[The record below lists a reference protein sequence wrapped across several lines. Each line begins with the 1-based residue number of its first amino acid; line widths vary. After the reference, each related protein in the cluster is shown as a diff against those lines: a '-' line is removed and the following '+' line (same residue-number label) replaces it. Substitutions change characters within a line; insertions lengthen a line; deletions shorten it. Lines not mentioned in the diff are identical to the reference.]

1 MTAGDSPLRG
11 KRILV
16 TRPRDQAAEFVT
28 TLESLGAEVLAIPA
42 IRIEPLDSAPL
53 RAALAHFD
61 RYQWL
66 IFTSRNAV
74 QIVFDEL
81 RRMGGSIA
89 ASRVVAVGPKTAEAL
104 RERGVDVTVTPDR
117 FVAEGVLE
125 ALSQRDDVPGS
136 RFLYAAAEAARDT
149 LPLGLRRLGA
159 EVDVIQIYRAAVPAG
174 SASSADLRA
183 RLERGAIDVVTFAS
197 GSAVRA
203 FVESVGANAARL
215 APAVSIGPVTSE
227 AVRAHGLTLLAEAEE
242 HTTEG
247 LVRAI
252 VSALDSHHG

>member
-53 RAALAHFD
+53 RAALAHLG

-74 QIVFDEL
+74 QIVFDMLAEL
-81 RRMGGSIA
+81 GLDADALGKV
-89 ASRVVAVGPKTAEAL
+89 RVAAVGPKTAEAL
-104 RERGVDVTVTPDR
+104 RERHVEVAITPPR

-125 ALSQRDDVPGS
+125 ALSHRGDVRGS

-149 LPLGLRRLGA
+149 LPSGLRELGA
-159 EVDVIQIYRAAVPAG
+159 EVDVVHIYRAASSGAEEAG
-174 SASSADLRA
+174 DVRA
-183 RLERGAIDVVTFAS
+183 KLERGAIDLVTFAS
-197 GSAVRA
+197 GSAVHA
-203 FVESVGANAARL
+203 YVEAVGPERARL
-215 APAVSIGPVTSE
+215 APAASIGPVTSE
-227 AVRAHGLTLLAEAEE
+227 AVRAHGLTLLIEAEE
-242 HTTEG
+242 HTIAG
-247 LVRAI
+247 LVGAI
-252 VSALDSHHG
+252 TSALR